1 MKDYKIGFIGLGNV
15 GSKIANNII
24 RNKKYNLYV
33 FDLNKNSSKKL
44 VSEGAILCNSIEEL
58 ISKVTVFITCL
69 PSPKEVKN
77 VLLKSIPH
85 INKNHVWIE
94 MSTTD
99 EEDMKMLSN
108 LVLKKNAQ
116 VLEAPVTGGQHR
128 AESGNISILVAGS
141 KKTFKRTFPI
151 LSCVG
156 HQILHCG
163 EIGNASTLKVVTNYL
178 ASINLLAIGEAL
190 MVCKK
195 YGMNLNTAY
204 HGIKISSGNS
214 FVHETESQVILNGSY
229 DVGFT
234 MDLVCKDVGLFN
246 KLTKKYKIPAKI
258 SNLMVNIFR
267 NGKKRLGKRSLSTS
281 IVKLLEEDCFESLR
295 SRGFPSF
302 LVDINKKKKAIEI
315 NNEKERF

>member
-1 MKDYKIGFIGLGNV
+1 MKDTKIGFIGLGNV
-15 GSKIANNII
+15 GSKVAYNILKKKHYTLYVYDS
-24 RNKKYNLYV
+24 NKK
-33 FDLNKNSSKKL
+33 SSYKF
-44 VSEGAILCNSIEEL
+44 VSEGAILCKSLEEL
-58 ISKVTVFITCL
+58 VNNVTIFITCL
-69 PSPKEVKN
+69 PSPKAVKN
-77 VLLKSIPH
+77 VLLNCLPFIKKYH
-85 INKNHVWIE
+85 LWIE

-99 EEDMKMLSN
+99 EEDMKMLSS
-108 LVLKKNAQ
+108 LLFKKKAQ
-116 VLEAPVTGGQHR
+116 VLEAPITGGQHR

-141 KKTFKRTFPI
+141 KKTFNRAFPI

-195 YGMNLNTAY
+195 YGLDLKTAY
-204 HGIKISSGNS
+204 NGIKISSGNS

-246 KLTKKYKIPAKI
+246 KLTNKFKIPAQI
-258 SNLMVNIFR
+258 SNLMVKIFK
-267 NGKKRLGKRSLSTS
+267 NGQKKLGKRSLSTS
-281 IVKLLEEDCFESLR
+281 IVKLLEEDCGENLR
-295 SRGFPSF
+295 SKDFPSV
-302 LVDINKKKKAIEI
+302 LVDKNKKKKGIEV
-315 NNEKERF
+315 